1 MATETLDAPKPQP
14 LAPNGDA
21 PTKAEAD
28 QHEIQDE
35 EQQHD
40 KEISDDFPEQ
50 KNCGQLEENVDRE
63 EDADEDEDEDEDEEG
78 EKKENDVVT
87 PVKSASGGRP
97 TRERKSVERYTVS
110 SPHKF
115 PGYAATKTI
124 SIDQG
129 NGTQLKDIPNVAFK
143 LSKRKVDDNLR
154 SLHSILFAK
163 KAKAQTLKRNIGMF
177 SGYVWAENEEKQ
189 RAKVKERLDKCVK
202 EKLIDFCDVLNL
214 QINKSSLK
222 KEELSAKLLEFL
234 ESPHATTDVLL
245 ADKEKKGKK
254 RAKKKTPRKSSGG
267 AVENPSK
274 KQKQSSENGKK
285 RKQSSDSEEDDTAE
299 PSDATISS
307 QEDEED
313 GEHVSAPKSESDCE
327 VQESQSDEE
336 ENKSTSE
343 KTVKEDHST
352 PVKKSSPEKAA
363 KSNDKMPKKSTSASK
378 RQKTDGESRES
389 KQKIANKKETGKS
402 SKSVSKDQ
410 GQDNISKK
418 ANAEP
423 TKEDM
428 HAVVVDMLKEV
439 DFNTATLSDILKK
452 LGIHFGLDLM
462 HRKAEVKDII
472 TDVINNM
479 SDEENE
485 NGDDEDEDN
494 A

>member
-40 KEISDDFPEQ
+40 KEISDDLPEQ

-63 EDADEDEDEDEDEEG
+63 EDAEEDEDEDEEG

-154 SLHSILFAK
+154 SLHSILFGK
-163 KAKAQTLKRNIGMF
+163 KAKAHTLKRNIGMF

-267 AVENPSK
+267 AAENPSK
-274 KQKQSSENGKK
+274 KQKQSSKNGKK
-285 RKQSSDSEEDDTAE
+285 RKQSSDSEENDTTE
-299 PSDATISS
+299 PSDATNSS
-307 QEDEED
+307 QEDEDD
-313 GEHVSAPKSESDCE
+313 GENVSVPKSESDCE

-336 ENKSTSE
+336 ENKNTSE
-343 KTVKEDHST
+343 KTVNEDHST
-352 PVKKSSPEKAA
+352 PAKKTSPEKVA

-389 KQKIANKKETGKS
+389 KQKIANENETGKS

-410 GQDNISKK
+410 GQGNISKK

-428 HAVVVDMLKEV
+428 HAVVVNMLKEV

-452 LGIHFGLDLM
+452 LGTHFGLDLM

>member
-40 KEISDDFPEQ
+40 KEISDDLPEQ

-63 EDADEDEDEDEDEEG
+63 EDAEEDEDEDEEG

-129 NGTQLKDIPNVAFK
+129 NGTQLKDIPNGTSISFSACYFSII
-143 LSKRKVDDNLR
+143 SKFVWIFLLIFFN
-154 SLHSILFAK
+154 HEAH
-163 KAKAQTLKRNIGMF
+163 TLKRNIGMF

-267 AVENPSK
+267 AAENPSK
-274 KQKQSSENGKK
+274 KQKQSSKNGKK
-285 RKQSSDSEEDDTAE
+285 RKQSSDSEENDTTE
-299 PSDATISS
+299 PSDATNSS
-307 QEDEED
+307 QEDEDD
-313 GEHVSAPKSESDCE
+313 GENVSVPKSESDCE

-336 ENKSTSE
+336 ENKNTSE
-343 KTVKEDHST
+343 KTVNEDHST
-352 PVKKSSPEKAA
+352 PAKKTSPEKVA

-389 KQKIANKKETGKS
+389 KQKIANENETGKS

-410 GQDNISKK
+410 GTMFL
-418 ANAEP
+418 AHALV
-423 TKEDM
+423 
-428 HAVVVDMLKEV
+428 AVVIVCWLLK
-439 DFNTATLSDILKK
+439 S
-452 LGIHFGLDLM
+452 
-462 HRKAEVKDII
+462 
-472 TDVINNM
+472 
-479 SDEENE
+479 
-485 NGDDEDEDN
+485 
-494 A
+494 